1 MDRRGT
7 RSEIED
13 VQLRELN
20 VALVQLPL
28 PDADPGTAAANVPL
42 AAGCLRAYAAAN
54 GGPPPDRLRV
64 LPRDIAGHGGD
75 EAILTWLAAGGF
87 DVVGFTTHVWSID
100 RALLLVER
108 LKARCPEART
118 LFGGPE
124 IVPDRPV
131 LSHALVDAVVI
142 GEGESTFLEAL
153 SDVAASARN
162 GGRPTTGSASAPR
175 RSPSGAPRR
184 RRSAAPC
191 GYHAAA
197 PLDLAS
203 VPNPYLAGLVERG
216 PSDPVYLET
225 VRGCPNRCT
234 YCSYAKE
241 FPGVRAW
248 PAGTLEAVF
257 SWAAANDVREIYLMD
272 PTFNGMPGW
281 EEKLATI
288 ARLNGTAIPL
298 HTELRLESVEEPHGE
313 LFRQAGFR
321 SVEAGLQSTN
331 PTALR
336 AVRRR
341 WDRRRFL
348 RGASALR
355 RQGIAIRSGII
366 LGLPG
371 DTPEGFQATVSFL
384 EEAGLADDMEV
395 YPLSVLP
402 GTDLRRDAAAL
413 GIEFMGFPPYHVLST
428 PTMDAGSI
436 AESIR
441 WLERRRNAEFF
452 PPIAP
457 CFRDPAPGLVG
468 FVDLRIPGSLDAIR
482 ASPERLANRLTF
494 IAGDE
499 LIGRPAALEELGR
512 WLIGVT
518 PSSLVQLVLQTDAPL
533 APGLLEQLAESFH
546 QPTHYLN
553 RVRLLDDDPQA
564 RSSIRLFRLTRDARA
579 AHRARDA
586 GEVCDLILRW
596 PARPAGMARTLL
608 RDHPFILVDPSL
620 GARDLQEIRRSYQ
633 GHEGLLLAADRPIAD
648 ARIGDALGAAS
659 GAAHGLSKPGRR
671 ATLPPA

>member
-1 MDRRGT
+1 VGRRGA
-7 RSEIED
+7 RPGIED
-13 VQLRELN
+13 LQLRELN

-64 LPRDIAGHGGD
+64 LPRDLAGHGGD

-124 IVPDRPV
+124 VVAGRPV
-131 LSHALVDAVVI
+131 LSHPLVDAAVI

-153 SDVAASARN
+153 SDFAASVRE
-162 GGRPTTGSASAPR
+162 GGRPTTGRAASAP
-175 RSPSGAPRR
+175 GR
-184 RRSAAPC
+184 RRSAVPRR
-191 GYHAAA
+191 YHAAA

-257 SWAAANDVREIYLMD
+257 SWAAVNDVREIYLMD

-281 EEKLATI
+281 EEKLAAI

-331 PTALR
+331 PAALR

-355 RQGIAIRSGII
+355 HQGIVIRTGII

-371 DTPEGFQATVSFL
+371 DTPEGFQATVRFL
-384 EEAGLADDMEV
+384 EDAGLADEMEV

-402 GTDLRRDAAAL
+402 GTDLRRDAATL

-436 AESIR
+436 AENIR

-468 FVDLRIPGSLDAIR
+468 FVDLRIPGSLDAMR

-499 LIGRPAALEELGR
+499 LIRRPALLEELGR

-533 APGLLEQLAESFH
+533 APGLLEELAESFH
-546 QPTHYLN
+546 EPTHYLN
-553 RVRLLDDDPQA
+553 RVRHLDDDPQA

-579 AHRARDA
+579 AHRARAA
-586 GEVCDLILRW
+586 GEACDLILRW

-608 RDHPFILVDPSL
+608 RDRPFILLDPSL
-620 GARDLQEIRRSYQ
+620 GARDLQDIRRCYR
-633 GHEGLLLAADRPIAD
+633 GHEQLLLAADRPIAD
-648 ARIGDALGAAS
+648 ALIDGAP